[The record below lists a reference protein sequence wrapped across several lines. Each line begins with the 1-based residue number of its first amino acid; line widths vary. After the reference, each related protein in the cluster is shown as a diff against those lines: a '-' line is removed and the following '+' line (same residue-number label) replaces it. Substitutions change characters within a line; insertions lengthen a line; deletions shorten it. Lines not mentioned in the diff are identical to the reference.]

1 MLDGTDVTYSYDG
14 TFDGFLCCVFEV
26 YNKKEFPRAIYSPLD
41 NQTELFPPKEI
52 ETDMPKAERVRR
64 SIPKIHKN
72 ALNFCYKVFL
82 TNLEEKELYLLK
94 FLQMGY
100 RLGSKVMY
108 MLADET
114 VNKLNTAVKFL
125 GHEAHLYKGFIRFS
139 VFGNA
144 LAAEIEPKNI
154 VLPLLVRH
162 FCERFPEEN
171 FMIYDKTHAMAL
183 IYEPHKYKII
193 PVERLTMPQADE
205 EELKFR
211 RLWKMFYKTIEVEGR
226 HNPHCR
232 MNLMPKRYWDCM
244 TEFN

>member
-26 YNKKEFPRAIYSPLD
+26 YDKKEFPRAIYSPLD

-226 HNPHCR
+226 HNPRCR